1 MNKTNRNEIL
11 AILVMASL
19 FLIVGF
25 GQSWS
30 ISLSILNMC
39 IISAIMSMGINI
51 QWGYAGIFNVG
62 IMGFTALGGLA
73 AVLVSYSP
81 VGEAWRVGGI
91 GMIISLFLLIVTIVA
106 VFFLNRIFRN
116 SSYKYW
122 IIGLTIIIGL
132 ILINL
137 FFRPAV
143 QAIEGVNPAG
153 TGFLGGLG
161 LPIIFSWIVGGLF
174 AAGVAFVI
182 GKIAL
187 GLRSDYLAIATLGIS
202 EIIIAVLKHEDWLS
216 RGVKNVIGLKRPV
229 PYEIDLQKTDWFI
242 SLIGYLNSSKLSEIS
257 DSLESEKLLNQL
269 VIEGSSIFVK
279 LSYMILFTV
288 VLLFILYL
296 ANKAQVSPWGRMMRA
311 IRDNETSA
319 NAMGK
324 NVVKRHLQVFVIGS
338 AVVGVAGAMMITQNG
353 LFTPSSFLPLRYT
366 FLIWVMVIVGGS
378 GNNLGSILGAFIV
391 WFTWIEAAPVSQ
403 FLIELFTS
411 GLSDNNNFKLHL
423 IDSVPYFRYLF
434 MGSVLLLILRYRPA
448 GLLPEKIRHS

>member
-11 AILVMASL
+11 AILIMVSL
-19 FLIVGF
+19 FLLVGF

-73 AVLVSYSP
+73 AVLVSHSP

-91 GMIISLFLLIVTIVA
+91 GMIISLFLLIITIVT

-122 IIGLTIIIGL
+122 IISLTIITGL
-132 ILINL
+132 IVINL

-143 QAIEGVNPAG
+143 QAIENVNPAV

-182 GKIAL
+182 GKITL

-242 SLIGYLNSSKLSEIS
+242 SFISYLNTSKLSTIS
-257 DSLESEKLLNQL
+257 DSLESKKLLNQL

-448 GLLPEKIRHS
+448 GILPEKIRHS

>member
-1 MNKTNRNEIL
+1 
-11 AILVMASL
+11 
-19 FLIVGF
+19 
-25 GQSWS
+25 
-30 ISLSILNMC
+30 
-39 IISAIMSMGINI
+39 MGINM

-91 GMIISLFLLIVTIVA
+91 GIIVSLFLLIVTIVA
-106 VFFLNRIFRN
+106 VFFLKRVFHN

-132 ILINL
+132 IVINL

-143 QAIEGVNPAG
+143 QAIENVNPAV

-161 LPIIFSWIVGGLF
+161 LPIIFSWVVGGLF

-182 GKIAL
+182 GKITL

-257 DSLESEKLLNQL
+257 DSLETEKLLNQL

-279 LSYMILFTV
+279 LSYMILFTS

-296 ANKAQVSPWGRMMRA
+296 ANKAQISPWGRMMRA

-338 AVVGVAGAMMITQNG
+338 AVVGIAGAMMITQNG

-403 FLIELFTS
+403 FLIELFTA
-411 GLSDNNNFKLHL
+411 GLEDNNNFKLHL
-423 IDSVPYFRYLF
+423 IDSVPYFRYLI

>member
-39 IISAIMSMGINI
+39 IISAIMSMGINM

-91 GMIISLFLLIVTIVA
+91 GMIISLFLLIITIVV

-122 IIGLTIIIGL
+122 IISLTITSGL
-132 ILINL
+132 IVINL

-143 QAIEGVNPAG
+143 QAIENVNPAV

-182 GKIAL
+182 GKITL

-242 SLIGYLNSSKLSEIS
+242 SFISYLNTSKLSTIS
-257 DSLESEKLLNQL
+257 DSLESKKLLNQL

-434 MGSVLLLILRYRPA
+434 MGSVLLLILRYRP
-448 GLLPEKIRHS
+448 GGILPEKIRHS

>member
-1 MNKTNRNEIL
+1 MLI
-11 AILVMASL
+11 MASL
-19 FLIVGF
+19 FLLVGF
-25 GQSWS
+25 GQSWP

-81 VGEAWRVGGI
+81 VEEAWRVGGI
-91 GMIISLFLLIVTIVA
+91 GMIISLFLLIITVVA

-143 QAIEGVNPAG
+143 QAIENVNPAV

-182 GKIAL
+182 GKITL
-187 GLRSDYLAIATLGIS
+187 GLRADYLAIATLGIS

-229 PYEIDLQKTDWFI
+229 PYEIDLQNTDWFI
-242 SLIGYLNSSKLSEIS
+242 SLIAYLNSSKLRKIS

-279 LSYMILFTV
+279 LSYMILFTA

-296 ANKAQVSPWGRMMRA
+296 ANKAQISPWGRMMRA

-338 AVVGVAGAMMITQNG
+338 AVVGIAGAMMITQNG

-378 GNNLGSILGAFIV
+378 GNNVGAILGGFII
-391 WFTWIEAAPVSQ
+391 WFVWIEAAPASQ
-403 FLIELFTS
+403 YLIEILTVI
-411 GLSDNNNFKLHL
+411 LNDENKFKLHL
-423 IDSVPYFRYLF
+423 IDSVPYFRYLV
-434 MGSVLLLILRYRPA
+434 MGSVLLLIMRYRPK
-448 GLLPEKIRHS
+448 GILPEKVRHS